1 MSGTKILFVNML
13 VIVLQQLGTL
23 LIIRQVVGNIKES
36 LIPFLKGQ
44 VKLAQMSFAMF
55 GAVSPSMEEKPK
67 PESQTPS
74 EDGSSAAATPGSGPD
89 ARNISQAEIESAMP
103 QVI

>member
-1 MSGTKILFVNML
+1 M
-13 VIVLQQLGTL
+13 
-23 LIIRQVVGNIKES
+23 KES

-44 VKLAQMSFAMF
+44 MKLAQMSFAMF

-67 PESQTPS
+67 PESETPP
-74 EDGSSAAATPGSGPD
+74 EDGNSTAAPGSGPD

-103 QVI
+103 QVTSHAE